1 MLKISNLTKTYKG
14 SDKPAVNHISFNVS
28 EGEIFGFI
36 GPNGAGK
43 STTIK
48 CICGILGFDGGHIML
63 DGKDVKQLDAKRQI
77 GYVSDN
83 HVLFENLT
91 GLEFVNFMCDVYE
104 VDSSLRAERLD
115 KYLALFNLADKI
127 KSPIKSY
134 SHGMKQKI
142 NIIGALIHEPK
153 LWVLDEPLTGLDP
166 TSAYELKKLM
176 REHANKGN
184 IVFFSSH
191 VLDVVEKVC
200 DKVGIID
207 DGNLVMTSSVEDVRR
222 SKNPSLEDLFIKITS
237 NDSQNAFAVYETA
250 NTVEAKSQNTVSPN
264 GNENKIADK
273 TDDDSESDNG

>member
-1 MLKISNLTKTYKG
+1 MLKISNLTKTYRG
-14 SDKPAVNHISFNVS
+14 NDKPAVNHISFNVN

-63 DGKDVKQLDAKRQI
+63 DGKDIKQLDSKKQI

-115 KYLALFNLADKI
+115 KYLVLFNLADKI

>member
-1 MLKISNLTKTYKG
+1 MLEISNLTKTYKG
-14 SDKPAVNHISFNVS
+14 SDKPAVNHISFNVN

-63 DGKDVKQLDAKRQI
+63 DGKDIKQLDSKKQI

-91 GLEFVNFMCDVYE
+91 GLEFINFMCDVYE

-115 KYLALFNLADKI
+115 KYLALFSLADKI

>member
-1 MLKISNLTKTYKG
+1 MLEISNLTKTYRG
-14 SDKPAVNHISFNVS
+14 NDKPAVNHISFNVN

-63 DGKDVKQLDAKRQI
+63 DGKDIKQLDSKKQI

-91 GLEFVNFMCDVYE
+91 GLEFINFMCDVYE

-237 NDSQNAFAVYETA
+237 NDSQNAFAVYKTA

>member
-1 MLKISNLTKTYKG
+1 MLEISNLTKTYKG

-104 VDSSLRAERLD
+104 VGSSLRAERLD

-207 DGNLVMTSSVEDVRR
+207 DGNLVMTSSVDDVRR
-222 SKNPSLEDLFIKITS
+222 SKNPSLEELFIKITS
-237 NDSQNAFAVYETA
+237 NDCPNDYNACETA
-250 NTVEAKSQNTVSPN
+250 SIAETEFQNTVLSSSD
-264 GNENKIADK
+264 KKTTADK
-273 TDDDSESDNG
+273 PNVDSENDNG

>member
-1 MLKISNLTKTYKG
+1 MLEISNLTKTYKG

-63 DGKDVKQLDAKRQI
+63 DEKDIKQLDAKRQI

-91 GLEFVNFMCDVYE
+91 GLEFINFMCDVYE

-237 NDSQNAFAVYETA
+237 NDSQNAFAVYKTA

>member
-1 MLKISNLTKTYKG
+1 MLEISNLTKTYRG
-14 SDKPAVNHISFNVS
+14 NDKPAVNHISFNVN

-63 DGKDVKQLDAKRQI
+63 DGKDIKQLDSKKQI

-91 GLEFVNFMCDVYE
+91 GLEFINFMCDVYE

>member
-1 MLKISNLTKTYKG
+1 MLEISNLTKTYRG
-14 SDKPAVNHISFNVS
+14 NDKPAVNHISFNVK

-63 DGKDVKQLDAKRQI
+63 DGKDIKQLDSKKQI

-91 GLEFVNFMCDVYE
+91 GLEFINFMCDVYE

-207 DGNLVMTSSVEDVRR
+207 DGNLVMTSSGEDVRR

-250 NTVEAKSQNTVSPN
+250 NSVEAESQNTVSPN
-264 GNENKIADK
+264 SNENKIADK

>member
-1 MLKISNLTKTYKG
+1 MLEISNLTKTYKG
-14 SDKPAVNHISFNVS
+14 SDKPAVNHISFNVNV
-28 EGEIFGFI
+28 GEIFGFI

-63 DGKDVKQLDAKRQI
+63 DGKDIKQLDTKRQI

-91 GLEFVNFMCDVYE
+91 GLEFINFMCDVYE

>member
-1 MLKISNLTKTYKG
+1 MLEISNLTKTYKG
-14 SDKPAVNHISFNVS
+14 SDKPAVNHISFNVN

-63 DGKDVKQLDAKRQI
+63 DGKDIKQLDSKKQI

-91 GLEFVNFMCDVYE
+91 GLEFINFMCDVYE
-104 VDSSLRAERLD
+104 VDSSLRAKRLD